1 MAKDSIVVDTTAQ
14 NPNSIRLKFRDLYGN
29 RNGVAWTPGALN
41 AKYGIDGLSTRTPK
55 CAFSS
60 SFAVSES

>member
-14 NPNSIRLKFRDLYGN
+14 NPNSIQLKFRDLYGN
-29 RNGVAWTPGALN
+29 RNRGVAWTPGALN

-60 SFAVSES
+60 SLSES